1 MLKYIAS
8 IPVVLSILAA
18 TYGAFNYTS
27 KLTAQIDESTTTIAL
42 LQVEIENLE
51 QRVYGDIDNIHAIF
65 TDKTGRNSKNYADA
79 REELPRGGDRGAHL
93 DSRPHHARR
102 VAAIP
107 RLHRARQRLRQSVSV
122 GGCAPIEDVAR
133 RGQHRV
139 SGLRAATSTAQA
151 GH

>member
-42 LQVEIENLE
+42 LKVEIENLE

-65 TDKTGRNSKNYADA
+65 TDKTGRNSKNYAEA
-79 REELPRGGDRGAHL
+79 REELVKEMADMASWVGRIEGI
-93 DSRPHHARR
+93 
-102 VAAIP
+102 VAALRDGSYKLASQAEVQALEEIV
-107 RLHRARQRLRQSVSV
+107 RTNTDSIRQFKYDIKDLENTNS
-122 GGCAPIEDVAR
+122 GGY
-133 RGQHRV
+133 
-139 SGLRAATSTAQA
+139 
-151 GH
+151 